1 MTPLVRKLVIAL
13 AVSVALNLF
22 GLGFVVARGLR
33 HRDQLAMMHGPGMHP
48 PPGMDFGPRRMMH
61 GMRELG
67 PVGQQMMDAR
77 REAMREHHRALRDA
91 QDAVNKAL
99 TAEPFD
105 PNKLNAALGDLR
117 ARQAAAAQAAHGALV
132 DLAGKLDANQ
142 RRALAEHGRGMP
154 AP

>member
-22 GLGFVVARGLR
+22 GFGFVVARGLR
-33 HRDQLAMMHGPGMHP
+33 HRDQVVMHGPGMRP
-48 PPGMDFGPRRMMH
+48 TPGMGFGPRRMMH
-61 GMRELG
+61 GMRDLG
-67 PVGQQMMDAR
+67 PAGQQMMDAR
-77 REAMREHHRALRDA
+77 REVMREHHRALRAA
-91 QDAVNKAL
+91 QDAVNTAL

-105 PNKLNAALGDLR
+105 PNKLNAALGELR

-142 RRALAEHGRGMP
+142 RRALAEHGRGVP

>member
-33 HRDQLAMMHGPGMHP
+33 HRDQLAMHGPGMRP
-48 PPGMDFGPRRMMH
+48 PAGMDFGPRHMMR
-61 GMRELG
+61 GLRDLG
-67 PVGQQMMDAR
+67 PAGQQMMDAR
-77 REAMREHHRALRDA
+77 REAMRAHHRALRDA

-105 PNKLNAALGDLR
+105 PNKLNAALAELR

-132 DLAGKLDANQ
+132 DLAGKLDADQ
-142 RRALAEHGRGMP
+142 RRALAERGRGMP

>member
-13 AVSVALNLF
+13 AVSIALNLF
-22 GLGFVVARGLR
+22 GLGFLVAHLLR
-33 HRDQLAMMHGPGMHP
+33 RHDGQFAMHP
-48 PPGMDFGPRRMMH
+48 PGMRPPAGMDFGPRRMMRDMH
-61 GMRELG
+61 GLG
-67 PVGQQMMDAR
+67 PSGEQFMDAR
-77 REAMREHHRALRDA
+77 REAMRAHHRALRDS

-105 PNKLNAALGDLR
+105 PAALSAALGALR

-132 DLAGKLDANQ
+132 ELASKLDAGQ
-142 RRALAEHGRGMP
+142 RRALAERGRGMP